1 MNKKTRDYV
10 LIGILICGLLSACN
24 FPLAGNKEEA
34 TPTPLSDV
42 EILGTVV
49 AQTMSAFQSELQ
61 DQDTETEATS
71 TPLPTVTP
79 TEEATNAAGFQPMAQ
94 SYNVTACYAA
104 SITSETISDYTE
116 MDQDEEFTKTWTIVN
131 AGTCT
136 WGEDTLLVFVSGSQ
150 MDGDSSED
158 IGTEVDPG
166 ESITASV
173 DLTAPSSDGTYT
185 GKWALQAED
194 GTYIVY
200 MTVIIVVD
208 EDDDDFYVSSVTFS
222 SAETYSGVCP
232 YTYTYKAYITTEGD
246 GDVVYY
252 FKYSDGSTSSSKTL
266 EFEDDETQTVSG
278 SWTLSSSGSYW
289 VKVYIDDP
297 NNQTFGSAKLTLTC
311 ASATKTP
318 TTVPT
323 TTTAPTTEPTTA
335 PTTEP
340 TTEPPIEEIE
350 EGGGTSD

>member
-1 MNKKTRDYV
+1 MKKKTRDF
-10 LIGILICGLLSACN
+10 LIIGILICGLLSACN
-24 FPLAGNKEEA
+24 FPLAGDKEEA

-42 EILGTVV
+42 EILGTTV
-49 AQTMSAFQSELQ
+49 AQTLSVFQSELQ
-61 DQDTETEATS
+61 NQETETEATS

-79 TEEATNAAGFQPMAQ
+79 TEEATDSTGFQPMTQ
-94 SYNVTACYAA
+94 SYNVQACYAA

-136 WGEDTLLVFVSGSQ
+136 WDEDTLLVFVSGSL

-166 ESITASV
+166 EYITASV

-208 EDDDDFYVSSVTFS
+208 DDDDDFYVSSVSFS
-222 SAETYSGVCP
+222 SAETYSGLCP
-232 YTYTYKAYITTEGD
+232 YTYTYKAYITTEGE

-266 EFEDDETQTVSG
+266 EFDEDETQTVSG

-311 ASATKTP
+311 TSPTSTPTTAPTATSVPTSVP

-323 TTTAPTTEPTTA
+323 AVPTTVPTSS
-335 PTTEP
+335 
-340 TTEPPIEEIE
+340 
-350 EGGGTSD
+350 TSG